1 MSCLCHDWAS
11 CEILSNPINTLNPI
25 CTVTCLIFVRARR
38 HQSSPTTSTLKHT
51 MRITNTLIWFLMMLY
66 TVCQN
71 TRCPQAIVSRQPQ
84 CQTSSSYEWL
94 HTVNSI
100 NLSLCEQYM
109 WWETREATKTACDR
123 RGPMAKRSV
132 PTQSETTANGL
143 SCECD
148 TRRSVTI
155 PFNLIRNMWCQWCL
169 ACARMLDKLGL
180 LGLSE
185 DAYVCVIFACVCKI
199 WVCRL
204 WKMQCES

>member
-1 MSCLCHDWAS
+1 
-11 CEILSNPINTLNPI
+11 
-25 CTVTCLIFVRARR
+25 
-38 HQSSPTTSTLKHT
+38 

-71 TRCPQAIVSRQPQ
+71 TWCPQAIVSRQPE

-100 NLSLCEQYM
+100 NPSLCEQYM

-123 RGPMAKRSV
+123 RGPMAKGTV
-132 PTQSETTANGL
+132 PTRSETTANGL

-148 TRRSVTI
+148 TRQSVTI
-155 PFNLIRNMWCQWCL
+155 AFNLMRNMWCQRCL

-185 DAYVCVIFACVCKI
+185 AAYVRVIFACVCKI

-204 WKMQCES
+204 WKMLCGS